1 MEKKMTFNYF
11 YGTEADQFSFYRIPK
26 ALFTDSYFK
35 DLSSDAKILYGLMLD
50 RMSLSIK
57 NQWFDDKNR
66 AYIYFSIEDIMELLN
81 CGRNKA
87 IKSMRELD
95 DETGI
100 GLIEKRR
107 QGFGKVNVIYVKTF
121 MPEKTDEKKFEE
133 ELKKFKK
140 QTSVENEEP
149 AEVYN
154 SNFMKSQNQT
164 SRSPENKLQEVYI
177 SNPNNTNLSDTEM
190 NDNKSNPIISV
201 DEKRFDSDN
210 RSEDYQAYENLV
222 KETIDYESLEVTHHD
237 DMRQVDE
244 IVNLI
249 VETVMCKNDKILIAS
264 NWYPAS
270 LVKKKSKALDLE
282 LTSSS
287 ILIETGGK
295 KMKKLLIIYYSWSN
309 GNTER
314 IAKMLQSETD
324 SDILKIDTVVPYSGS
339 YDDVVNQGQN
349 EVQRGYEPEI
359 KPLDINIADYDVIA
373 VGTPTWWYTMAPAVK
388 TFLHQQD
395 FTGKTVVPFMTN
407 GGWSG
412 HVIKDMKA
420 ACKGANVVCDMQ
432 IQFDS
437 TGGSNLETPQ
447 EQINEWIQSV
457 KNLL

>member
-1 MEKKMTFNYF
+1 
-11 YGTEADQFSFYRIPK
+11 
-26 ALFTDSYFK
+26 
-35 DLSSDAKILYGLMLD
+35 
-50 RMSLSIK
+50 
-57 NQWFDDKNR
+57 
-66 AYIYFSIEDIMELLN
+66 
-81 CGRNKA
+81 
-87 IKSMRELD
+87 
-95 DETGI
+95 
-100 GLIEKRR
+100 
-107 QGFGKVNVIYVKTF
+107 
-121 MPEKTDEKKFEE
+121 
-133 ELKKFKK
+133 
-140 QTSVENEEP
+140 
-149 AEVYN
+149 
-154 SNFMKSQNQT
+154 
-164 SRSPENKLQEVYI
+164 
-177 SNPNNTNLSDTEM
+177 
-190 NDNKSNPIISV
+190 
-201 DEKRFDSDN
+201 
-210 RSEDYQAYENLV
+210 
-222 KETIDYESLEVTHHD
+222 
-237 DMRQVDE
+237 MRQVDE

-264 NWYPAS
+264 NWHPAS

-407 GGWSG
+407 GGWPG
-412 HVIKDMKA
+412 HVIKDMKV

>member
-1 MEKKMTFNYF
+1 MKVPEDSREKVKNLLKDANENGVKLSHQAPTLYDVVPKEEIAEFEELMRKTIADIVS
-11 YGTEADQFSFYRIPK
+11 EA
-26 ALFTDSYFK
+26 
-35 DLSSDAKILYGLMLD
+35 SSVACWVYVQK
-50 RMSLSIK
+50 
-57 NQWFDDKNR
+57 
-66 AYIYFSIEDIMELLN
+66 
-81 CGRNKA
+81 
-87 IKSMRELD
+87 
-95 DETGI
+95 
-100 GLIEKRR
+100 
-107 QGFGKVNVIYVKTF
+107 YVKQ
-121 MPEKTDEKKFEE
+121 KTLDE
-133 ELKKFKK
+133 
-140 QTSVENEEP
+140 
-149 AEVYN
+149 
-154 SNFMKSQNQT
+154 M
-164 SRSPENKLQEVYI
+164 LQELPV
-177 SNPNNTNLSDTEM
+177 
-190 NDNKSNPIISV
+190 
-201 DEKRFDSDN
+201 
-210 RSEDYQAYENLV
+210 
-222 KETIDYESLEVTHHD
+222 
-237 DMRQVDE
+237 
-244 IVNLI
+244 
-249 VETVMCKNDKILIAS
+249 
-264 NWYPAS
+264 AS
-270 LVKKKSKALDLE
+270 LGSSTVCVIPAFMKKKSKALDLE

-287 ILIETGGK
+287 MLIETGGK

-407 GGWSG
+407 GGWPG

>member
-1 MEKKMTFNYF
+1 MYDVVPKEEI
-11 YGTEADQFSFYRIPK
+11 TEFEELMCKTIADIVSE
-26 ALFTDSYFK
+26 A
-35 DLSSDAKILYGLMLD
+35 SSIACWVYVQK
-50 RMSLSIK
+50 
-57 NQWFDDKNR
+57 
-66 AYIYFSIEDIMELLN
+66 
-81 CGRNKA
+81 
-87 IKSMRELD
+87 
-95 DETGI
+95 
-100 GLIEKRR
+100 
-107 QGFGKVNVIYVKTF
+107 YVKQ
-121 MPEKTDEKKFEE
+121 KTLDE
-133 ELKKFKK
+133 
-140 QTSVENEEP
+140 
-149 AEVYN
+149 
-154 SNFMKSQNQT
+154 M
-164 SRSPENKLQEVYI
+164 LQELPV
-177 SNPNNTNLSDTEM
+177 
-190 NDNKSNPIISV
+190 
-201 DEKRFDSDN
+201 
-210 RSEDYQAYENLV
+210 
-222 KETIDYESLEVTHHD
+222 
-237 DMRQVDE
+237 
-244 IVNLI
+244 
-249 VETVMCKNDKILIAS
+249 
-264 NWYPAS
+264 AS
-270 LVKKKSKALDLE
+270 LGPSTVCVIPAFMKKKSKALDLE

-287 ILIETGGK
+287 MLIETGGK

-407 GGWSG
+407 GGWPG

-457 KNLL
+457 KNLF

>member
-1 MEKKMTFNYF
+1 
-11 YGTEADQFSFYRIPK
+11 
-26 ALFTDSYFK
+26 
-35 DLSSDAKILYGLMLD
+35 
-50 RMSLSIK
+50 
-57 NQWFDDKNR
+57 
-66 AYIYFSIEDIMELLN
+66 
-81 CGRNKA
+81 
-87 IKSMRELD
+87 
-95 DETGI
+95 
-100 GLIEKRR
+100 
-107 QGFGKVNVIYVKTF
+107 
-121 MPEKTDEKKFEE
+121 
-133 ELKKFKK
+133 
-140 QTSVENEEP
+140 
-149 AEVYN
+149 
-154 SNFMKSQNQT
+154 
-164 SRSPENKLQEVYI
+164 
-177 SNPNNTNLSDTEM
+177 
-190 NDNKSNPIISV
+190 
-201 DEKRFDSDN
+201 
-210 RSEDYQAYENLV
+210 
-222 KETIDYESLEVTHHD
+222 
-237 DMRQVDE
+237 MRQVDE

-309 GNTER
+309 GKTER

-359 KPLDINIADYDVIA
+359 KLLDINIADYDVIA

-407 GGWSG
+407 GGWPG

-420 ACKGANVVCDMQ
+420 AYKGANVVCDMQ

>member
-1 MEKKMTFNYF
+1 
-11 YGTEADQFSFYRIPK
+11 
-26 ALFTDSYFK
+26 
-35 DLSSDAKILYGLMLD
+35 
-50 RMSLSIK
+50 
-57 NQWFDDKNR
+57 
-66 AYIYFSIEDIMELLN
+66 
-81 CGRNKA
+81 
-87 IKSMRELD
+87 
-95 DETGI
+95 
-100 GLIEKRR
+100 
-107 QGFGKVNVIYVKTF
+107 
-121 MPEKTDEKKFEE
+121 MPEKTDEKKFGE

-140 QTSVENEEP
+140 QTSGENEEST
-149 AEVYN
+149 EVYN
-154 SNFMKSQNQT
+154 SNFIKSQNQT
-164 SRSPENKLQEVYI
+164 SRNPENKLQEVYI

-190 NDNKSNPIISV
+190 NDNKSNQIVSA
-201 DEKRFDSDN
+201 DEN
-210 RSEDYQAYENLV
+210 RSDGDNSTEEYQAYEKLV
-222 KETIDYESLEVTHHD
+222 KETVDYESLEVTHHD

-407 GGWSG
+407 GGWPG

>member
-107 QGFGKVNVIYVKTF
+107 QGFGQVNVIYVKTF
-121 MPEKTDEKKFEE
+121 MPEKKFEE

-177 SNPNNTNLSDTEM
+177 SNPNNTNLSYTEM

-407 GGWSG
+407 GGWPG

>member
-1 MEKKMTFNYF
+1 
-11 YGTEADQFSFYRIPK
+11 
-26 ALFTDSYFK
+26 
-35 DLSSDAKILYGLMLD
+35 
-50 RMSLSIK
+50 MSLKRVLLFSLCILVLSGLVGCRETEITVK
-57 NQWFDDKNR
+57 SELCAQIRASSLAGGACLVRSNQPP
-66 AYIYFSIEDIMELLN
+66 
-81 CGRNKA
+81 
-87 IKSMRELD
+87 
-95 DETGI
+95 
-100 GLIEKRR
+100 
-107 QGFGKVNVIYVKTF
+107 V
-121 MPEKTDEKKFEE
+121 
-133 ELKKFKK
+133 
-140 QTSVENEEP
+140 
-149 AEVYN
+149 
-154 SNFMKSQNQT
+154 
-164 SRSPENKLQEVYI
+164 
-177 SNPNNTNLSDTEM
+177 
-190 NDNKSNPIISV
+190 
-201 DEKRFDSDN
+201 
-210 RSEDYQAYENLV
+210 
-222 KETIDYESLEVTHHD
+222 
-237 DMRQVDE
+237 
-244 IVNLI
+244 
-249 VETVMCKNDKILIAS
+249 
-264 NWYPAS
+264 AS
-270 LVKKKSKALDLE
+270 LGSSTVCVIPAFMKKKSKALDLE

-407 GGWSG
+407 GGWPG

>member
-1 MEKKMTFNYF
+1 MNGDTWIFLALCGALLVFLLK
-11 YGTEADQFSFYRIPK
+11 ASFLSK
-26 ALFTDSYFK
+26 SY
-35 DLSSDAKILYGLMLD
+35 SLD
-50 RMSLSIK
+50 R
-57 NQWFDDKNR
+57 
-66 AYIYFSIEDIMELLN
+66 
-81 CGRNKA
+81 
-87 IKSMRELD
+87 IKSKTVGDGQHGTARWATPKEIGKTYHTVPFRPRRWRKGKELPT
-95 DETGI
+95 EQ
-100 GLIEKRR
+100 GLILGSVGGRKRKGKAGFLRKASRKLLEKLRR
-107 QGFGKVNVIYVKTF
+107 PVEGKRKT
-121 MPEKTDEKKFEE
+121 
-133 ELKKFKK
+133 
-140 QTSVENEEP
+140 
-149 AEVYN
+149 
-154 SNFMKSQNQT
+154 
-164 SRSPENKLQEVYI
+164 
-177 SNPNNTNLSDTEM
+177 
-190 NDNKSNPIISV
+190 
-201 DEKRFDSDN
+201 
-210 RSEDYQAYENLV
+210 
-222 KETIDYESLEVTHHD
+222 
-237 DMRQVDE
+237 
-244 IVNLI
+244 
-249 VETVMCKNDKILIAS
+249 
-264 NWYPAS
+264 
-270 LVKKKSKALDLE
+270 KKKSKALDLE

-407 GGWSG
+407 GGWPG